1 MTQEFY
7 VSVTPIEK
15 DKYLVRAESLAPG
28 VRSTQEQVVW
38 PVENWLAQAAKLL
51 DSLPA
56 ESSPQSLAVL
66 GQQLYSALFQG
77 TLLNSWTTAQE
88 IARSKPEVLRL
99 RLSLEDDR
107 LAHLPWELLYSGDLE
122 KTDTVS
128 PDSFLVLSTSVAF
141 SRCVGK
147 QSSPD
152 STQNSKGDMQG
163 TLQIL
168 KANFSDKLDRDHR
181 AAELHQSGIPCVLT
195 IPPEIPDEVAST
207 FTELVYDHISQVYPV
222 EISLSLVRQELIS
235 IYGFDRFY
243 WVLPILYLH
252 PQFDGFITIPQQT
265 LEFGEFHQSDVEEWE
280 EFGDESMCDR
290 FDDEEDSAFISG
302 LLGQISKPNPTPEL
316 ANQIVTESD
325 VNPKLPAP
333 SIDERSISV
342 PITASSES
350 PADVNAQPILT
361 QTKDR
366 EEIEARNSDLKVSN
380 SIERWYRAALSDRP
394 LRNFLPSGNKAV
406 LLLPIAVLLLTPL
419 SFWLFRQ
426 RWSGVGSRSAS
437 FIYEEV
443 ATPPPQPK
451 PSAKTSAFD
460 IKKTSSATVSAMAVK
475 HFKQGNLSAGQSM
488 VKVLLDRGN
497 IKQAKAVLT
506 TLSKEQKSHPDIS
519 FLFGRL
525 AWQSVRNGDKS
536 YSLDDARRYWE
547 TAVKGR
553 DKLPLYYNALG
564 FAYYAQGNLNRAN
577 QTWFEALYRAEEEK
591 VAQSESAT
599 KERTENFAQIP
610 NKSVASHDALT
621 AYAGLA
627 LVLKHSAKNQPI
639 DERSRLIG
647 EALKLRTKVMQDDP
661 TNFKPSAL
669 QANWL
674 WSKQAVEDWRSL
686 LQMKR

>member
-7 VSVTPIEK
+7 VCVTPIEE
-15 DKYLVRAESLAPG
+15 DKYLVRAESLALG
-28 VRSTQEQVVW
+28 VRSTQAQVVW

-51 DSLPA
+51 HSSPA
-56 ESSPQSLAVL
+56 ESTPQSLAAL

-77 TLLNSWTTAQE
+77 TLLSSWTTAQE

-107 LAHLPWELLYSGDLE
+107 LARLPWELLYIGDLG

-141 SRCVGK
+141 SRCVAK

-152 STQNSKGDMQG
+152 SAQNFKGDLQG
-163 TLQIL
+163 TLQIF
-168 KANFSDKLDRDHR
+168 KANFSDKLDNDDRVT
-181 AAELHQSGIPCVLT
+181 ELHESGIPCVLT
-195 IPPEIPDEVAST
+195 IPPEIPNEVAST

-243 WVLPILYLH
+243 WVLPIVYLH
-252 PQFDGFITIPQQT
+252 PQFDGFVALPQQT
-265 LEFGEFHQSDVEEWE
+265 LEVGEFDRSDTQAWS
-280 EFGDESMCDR
+280 EFGDESMCDD
-290 FDDEEDSAFISG
+290 FDDDEDSAFISG
-302 LLGQISKPNPTPEL
+302 LLGQISKPNLTPEL
-316 ANQIVTESD
+316 ANQIVTGSD
-325 VNPKLPAP
+325 VNAKLPAQP
-333 SIDERSISV
+333 IEERSISV
-342 PITASSES
+342 PITARSES
-350 PADVNAQPILT
+350 ARDVTSHPIVT
-361 QTKDR
+361 ETKDR
-366 EEIEARNSDLKVSN
+366 EEIEAINSDLKVKN
-380 SIERWYRAALSDRP
+380 SSERWYSTVLSDRP
-394 LRNFLPSGNKAV
+394 LRNLLPSRNKAV
-406 LLLPIAVLLLTPL
+406 LLLPLAVLLLTPL

-426 RWSGVGSRSAS
+426 RWSQVGSRSAS

-443 ATPPPQPK
+443 ATPRPQPK
-451 PSAKTSAFD
+451 ISAKTSALD
-460 IKKTSSATVSAMAVK
+460 IKKTSSVTVSAMAVK
-475 HFKQGNLSAGQSM
+475 HFKQGNLLVGQRM
-488 VKVLLDRGN
+488 VKVLLDRGD
-497 IKQAKAVLT
+497 IKQAKAALA
-506 TLSKEQKSHPDIS
+506 TLSKEQKSNPDIS

-525 AWQSVRNGDKS
+525 AWQSVRVGDKS

-553 DKLPLYYNALG
+553 EKSPLYYNALG
-564 FAYYAQGNLNRAN
+564 FAYYAQGNLTRAN
-577 QTWFEALYRAEEEK
+577 QTWFEALYRAEEQK
-591 VAQSESAT
+591 VAESESASR
-599 KERTENFAQIP
+599 ERSENFAQIP
-610 NKSVASHDALT
+610 TKSVVSHDALT

-627 LVLKHSAKNQPI
+627 LVLNHSAKNQPI
-639 DERSRLIG
+639 DERSRLLD